1 MPKYLSKAQEKTWKK
16 AKKAFESQSGRK
28 PGKKDWP
35 LVMHIFKNMS
45 KTAANIVIEPYEKYV
60 QDGIELAEKVMG
72 SGYFSGIKKII
83 VQPGQTH
90 HYGEVISSE
99 PDAIYISADRIE
111 REFASSPLERA
122 FQMAATLC
130 HETGHIKSKF
140 QGGENPALAEEQK
153 FAHLFEEKIKANP
166 KDFEKFTKQS
176 SHAAEIVRMA
186 HVADAGGH
194 SAAADFLDTL
204 VIKNAA
210 EQIDAEQII
219 NGIGSLM
226 NYMVSRVSPENRS
239 AFKQS
244 IIRKISQISTELAQK
259 KKNPSAGIGAV
270 FGLLKNLLAGLDASQ
285 ISYIMGQIL
294 SRHS

>member
-1 MPKYLSKAQEKTWKK
+1 MPKYLNKAQEKTWRK
-16 AKKAFESQSGRK
+16 AKKAFESQAGHK

-35 LVMHIFKNMS
+35 LVMHIFKNMN

-83 VQPGQTH
+83 VQTGQMH
-90 HYGEVISSE
+90 HYGQVLSGD
-99 PDAIYISADRIE
+99 PGTVYISADRIE

-122 FQMAATLC
+122 FQMASTLC
-130 HETGHIKSKF
+130 HETAHIRSKF

-166 KDFEKFTKQS
+166 KDFEKFTKQAS
-176 SHAAEIVRMA
+176 RSADIVRMA
-186 HVADAGGH
+186 HLADAGGH
-194 SAAADFLDTL
+194 CAAAAFLDAVLTKSAAD
-204 VIKNAA
+204 
-210 EQIDAEQII
+210 QIDAEQII
-219 NGIGSLM
+219 NGVGALIG
-226 NYMVSRVSPENRS
+226 YMVSRVSPEKQA

-244 IIRKISQISTELAQK
+244 IIRKISQIGTDLAQK
-259 KKNPSAGIGAV
+259 RKNPSAGIGAV
-270 FGLLKNLLAGLDASQ
+270 FGLLKNLLSGLDASQ

-294 SRHS
+294 SRYS